1 MYEGIAVVTG
11 WLGMR
16 DGIDAADGHP
26 GRADELG
33 HSRISAY
40 HPLFYMYSHLIS
52 SARLGLS

>member
-1 MYEGIAVVTG
+1 MTG